1 MMPMTMENTTAIMM
15 EGTLMATGADVT
27 RDMIAARPIPA
38 PTPTMPPR
46 LVGAAASVRELPQ
59 NAALVRAD
67 GFFQTDL
74 SRTFRD
80 GNRPERRHNA
90 DTADEQ
96 GDARNPDELRI
107 CGAAE
112 ITASPAPALKD
123 PVPDT

>member
-1 MMPMTMENTTAIMM
+1 MMPMTMENTTAIMI

-27 RDMIAARPIPA
+27 RDMISARPIPA

-46 LVGAAASVRELPQ
+46 LVSTAAS
-59 NAALVRAD
+59 D

-74 SRTFRD
+74 SRTFRN
-80 GNRPERRHNA
+80 GNEHDVHNA

-112 ITASPAPALKD
+112 ILQ
-123 PVPDT
+123 VLRLL

>member
-15 EGTLMATGADVT
+15 DGTLMATGADVT

-46 LVGAAASVRELPQ
+46 LVSTAASVKNCHRMRL
-59 NAALVRAD
+59 
-67 GFFQTDL
+67 FFAPMAFFSTDL
-74 SRTFRD
+74 SRTLRN
-80 GNRPERRHNA
+80 GNEHDVHNA

-112 ITASPAPALKD
+112 ILQ
-123 PVPDT
+123 VLRLL